1 MTPCAPENDAR
12 RGGVGDAGQRGQCMG
27 RRWRDRVESV
37 VEARLAW
44 LGEAFVTRWG
54 RLERG
59 YRRPYARLALRLRFA
74 AYPLLALAALAWL
87 GWDWSHARKLDSAE
101 NAIFDQVIA
110 LRPFEPPRS
119 GRVAVVEIDDCSIEY
134 YRGRGEGGWP
144 WSRQRHAELLDALD
158 RAGVRAVG
166 YDVQFIEPSNS
177 DPFGDATLEAIAA
190 GGAGRFV
197 FGSTLPPQSFAGADN
212 QVPVSQAPGA
222 FALLPGAARPGP
234 GVVLL
239 APFGAAMRTHSALL
253 DADRD
258 SDGVVRDV
266 VLRRRFGD
274 WALPSMPLAVASAG
288 TGRPAAAFPPSVRVN
303 WRTRHAMPYLSAAD
317 LIEGR
322 PVCTDAAQ
330 AAPLD
335 GALVMVGYTAAGL
348 NDAKPTP
355 VNAAMPGVQVHAEA
369 LEALVSGSA
378 IWMPPAGFKYLLAAL
393 LVALTGFVFWRGEP
407 SWDMDAIFVAGN
419 LLLLLLAF
427 VGLTAFG
434 VFFDIFA
441 ALGFV
446 SLVFGLCRSYA
457 ATQRGRAIGNDDY
470 RPQFDPERD
479 RWLALARLRFVPDP
493 GLDER
498 VLGRR
503 LREYRRRL
511 RGFLYRGCEAVAI
524 EGIVEYKHWLW
535 ESLVDIN
542 VLVWSGPDRATV
554 AATAQR
560 ELLALRDHLAGHDD
574 VLPDDGSVRVASLVS
589 EAAGADEPLP
599 ATRARVCSVL
609 GRLLAATD
617 ERPLSARDAFAADEA
632 VAAAP
637 TECAEPA
644 VMA

>member
-1 MTPCAPENDAR
+1 
-12 RGGVGDAGQRGQCMG
+12 MG
-27 RRWRDRVESV
+27 RRWRDRLESTI
-37 VEARLAW
+37 EATLARL
-44 LGEAFVTRWG
+44 GHGFVTRWG
-54 RLERG
+54 AIERG
-59 YRRPYARLALRLRFA
+59 YRRPYARLALRLRFT
-74 AYPLLALAALAWL
+74 AYPLIALAALAWL
-87 GWDWSHARKLDSAE
+87 GWDWSHGRTLAAAE
-101 NAIFDQVIA
+101 NAIFDQVITM
-110 LRPFEPPRS
+110 RPFEPARS
-119 GRVAVVEIDDCSIEY
+119 GRVVVVEIDDCSIEY
-134 YRGRGEGGWP
+134 YRNRGEGGWP

-166 YDVQFIEPSNS
+166 YDVQFIERSNT
-177 DPFGDATLEAIAA
+177 DPMGDEILEAMAA

-212 QVPVSQAPGA
+212 TVPVSQAPGA
-222 FALLPGAARPGP
+222 FAIASPPGP
-234 GVVLL
+234 AQGIVLL
-239 APFGAAMRTHSALL
+239 APYGEAMRAHSALL

-258 SDGVVRDV
+258 ADGVVRDV
-266 VLRRRFGD
+266 VLRREFGG
-274 WALPSMPLAVASAG
+274 WALPSISLAVASAATG
-288 TGRPAAAFPPSVRVN
+288 TPPASHPRTVRIN
-303 WRTRHAMPYLSAAD
+303 WRARHPMPYASAAD

-322 PVCTDAAQ
+322 PVCERE
-330 AAPLD
+330 AAPPALD
-335 GALVMVGYTAAGL
+335 GAVAMVGYTAAGL

-355 VNAAMPGVQVHAEA
+355 VNPAMPGVQVHAEA
-369 LEALVSGSA
+369 IEALVDNSA
-378 IWMPPAGFKYLLAAL
+378 IWMPPAGFKYLLAGL

-419 LLLLLLAF
+419 LALLVAAF
-427 VGLTAFG
+427 IGLTAFG

-441 ALGFV
+441 ALAFV

-470 RPQFDPERD
+470 RPQFDPDRD

-524 EGIVEYKHWLW
+524 EGVVEYKHWLW

-542 VLVWSGPDRATV
+542 VLMWSGPDRATV

-560 ELLALRDHLAGHDD
+560 ELRALRQHLAGHDD

-589 EAAGADEPLP
+589 VAVGDDEPL
-599 ATRARVCSVL
+599 ATTRARVCSVL
-609 GRLLAATD
+609 GRLLAATE
-617 ERPLSARDAFAADEA
+617 ERSLAEHDAFAADE
-632 VAAAP
+632 VDGGQAA
-637 TECAEPA
+637 ECAPA
-644 VMA
+644 ATVA